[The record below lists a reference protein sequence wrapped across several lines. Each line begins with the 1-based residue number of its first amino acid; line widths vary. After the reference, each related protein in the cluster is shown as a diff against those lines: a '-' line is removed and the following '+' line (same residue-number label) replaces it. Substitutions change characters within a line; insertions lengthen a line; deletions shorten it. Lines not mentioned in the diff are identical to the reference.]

1 MKKITVFALITMM
14 GATAAC
20 TSGPAPKGHWIQ
32 GANKM
37 PIFVEA
43 KDESHCKMTGLGPG
57 AAGPRGTLG
66 YKYTCSK

>member
-1 MKKITVFALITMM
+1 MKKITMFALITMM

-20 TSGPAPKGHWIQ
+20 ASGPAPKGHWIQ

-43 KDESHCKMTGLGPG
+43 KDESHCKMTGPSWTP
-57 AAGPRGTLG
+57 GPRGTFG